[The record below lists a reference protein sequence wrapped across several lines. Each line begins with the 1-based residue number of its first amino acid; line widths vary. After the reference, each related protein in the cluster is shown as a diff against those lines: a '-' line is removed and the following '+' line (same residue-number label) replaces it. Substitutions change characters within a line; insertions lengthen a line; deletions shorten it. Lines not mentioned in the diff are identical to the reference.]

1 MPKKLDKNLLKS
13 KRWIID
19 GANGSEIQRLGEEE
33 CTGDFG
39 AMSTLT
45 QANIVE
51 KVHRLYVEA
60 GANFI
65 IANTYSSNYNIL
77 SSYNQEEKCKGL
89 IEESIALTNKAVAG
103 VEDRYVAASISEH
116 PPFDDNLKLCWPE
129 EKQEMQNWEKTLAHL
144 FDQNIDCLF
153 LELIRTK
160 EHGVMLAKAVNT
172 VWKKLPNH
180 KKVPI
185 FVGLVP
191 EFVDAD
197 KKNLRFM
204 KPHYEHKNESYED
217 FTFSAENIKCY
228 FDALSDVDLLGINIM
243 HCDFD
248 VVAPAVKILRE
259 CWDGPVGVYPQNGY
273 WDYPEWIAL
282 EVDFEAAKLQLEE
295 WLELDVN
302 MFGGCCGTTPTLIK
316 FLAKELKGKL

>member
-1 MPKKLDKNLLKS
+1 MPKKLDKNLLKG

-116 PPFDDNLKLCWPE
+116 PPFDDNLKLIGLRGAE
-129 EKQEMQNWEKTLAHL
+129 TLSFLLENRFVKNW
-144 FDQNIDCLF
+144 
-153 LELIRTK
+153 
-160 EHGVMLAKAVNT
+160 
-172 VWKKLPNH
+172 
-180 KKVPI
+180 
-185 FVGLVP
+185 
-191 EFVDAD
+191 
-197 KKNLRFM
+197 
-204 KPHYEHKNESYED
+204 
-217 FTFSAENIKCY
+217 TF
-228 FDALSDVDLLGINIM
+228 
-243 HCDFD
+243 
-248 VVAPAVKILRE
+248 
-259 CWDGPVGVYPQNGY
+259 
-273 WDYPEWIAL
+273 
-282 EVDFEAAKLQLEE
+282 
-295 WLELDVN
+295 N
-302 MFGGCCGTTPTLIK
+302 MFNFC
-316 FLAKELKGKL
+316 FNFF